1 MQRQSSQRRWTI
13 CIIPEIFSITSIN
26 VIHLIS
32 EALGILMSA
41 FTISSHSV
49 SSDYCLR
56 QMVKNSLKAN
66 VGDIVYGL
74 CQFE

>member
-1 MQRQSSQRRWTI
+1 
-13 CIIPEIFSITSIN
+13 
-26 VIHLIS
+26 
-32 EALGILMSA
+32 MSA